1 MRRAVSAALACLA
14 ALALVLAAAATWTTR
29 TALDT
34 GQFVALTGP
43 VIDQQPVR
51 DALATDVADQLVR
64 LVAVPA
70 LKPLA
75 EREAA
80 TVVASPSFRP
90 LWFSAL
96 ATAHREVVAVLE
108 GTDQSLTTTAGNG
121 TSTGEVRLDLIAVV
135 ADVLHRLP
143 PTATALLG
151 RAGGL
156 RVPAGATAA
165 QLRASVAKFLGVP
178 LPAGFATVPLLP
190 TSALH
195 VARTAVH
202 VLDGAAP
209 VLLVV
214 GAVLLALSLVL
225 ARRRS
230 TTFVWFG
237 LALAACTAVG
247 YLAAR
252 AVGAGVTDG
261 LTSGPMQTVATAIQE
276 ALFDSLRTPATV
288 LAVGGAVLAA
298 VALAAGAAGRRG

>member
-121 TSTGEVRLDLIAVV
+121 RSTGEVRLDLIAVV

-156 RVPAGATAA
+156 PVPAGATAA
-165 QLRASVAKFLGVP
+165 QLHAAVAKFLGIQ

-230 TTFVWFG
+230 MTFVWFG

-261 LTSGPMQTVATAIQE
+261 LTSGPTQTVATAIQQ

-298 VALAAGAAGRRG
+298 VALAAGAAARRG